1 MVCSGKVCAGL
12 SKTECVA
19 LSWVTAFRVNI
30 KPKVIREY
38 GDRAWDIESSGFGTQ
53 GSLAPIRGI
62 RYICYESLRKLGIWW
77 DLYLVFDVYRIR
89 YAFPPGN
96 LCLFIHLVY
105 AIPNTRTILVS
116 KCMSTI
122 NNSLLSPWLVQGTGN
137 KKWYSAGVGWVD
149 FGHNSGT
156 LQPTCPLIKNMLWWW
171 APLKLHPLPYSPQPQ
186 RLSICSHYHHSQK

>member
-122 NNSLLSPWLVQGTGN
+122 NNSLLYDINTCIVGQPSIIMRFMKYLQGSTGN
-137 KKWYSAGVGWVD
+137 
-149 FGHNSGT
+149 
-156 LQPTCPLIKNMLWWW
+156 
-171 APLKLHPLPYSPQPQ
+171 
-186 RLSICSHYHHSQK
+186 RLGLTDDSRGL